1 MFICQNILFKTNHF
15 GNNILTN
22 IIEAAFSLY
31 CSLTVPQNEVRT
43 KATSQVPFPVQNQMR
58 PFLLIAS
65 RCVSTPASHKSTA
78 NTKVP

>member
-65 RCVSTPASHKSTA
+65 RCVTGEIDKMALA
-78 NTKVP
+78 NEGL